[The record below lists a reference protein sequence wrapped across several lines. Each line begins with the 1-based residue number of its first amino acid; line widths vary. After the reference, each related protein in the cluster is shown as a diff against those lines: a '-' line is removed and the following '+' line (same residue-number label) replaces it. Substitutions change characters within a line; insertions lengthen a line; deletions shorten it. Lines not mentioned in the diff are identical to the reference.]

1 MDSKR
6 PARRE
11 FLKSG
16 AALAGGLTLGAAA
29 PAIGQ
34 TPPSHPM
41 IKGDKD
47 QIAYGDRSRFVTS
60 VRIAHGGRPSP
71 DAFGLVFHVAT
82 PLQDS
87 VGVITP
93 SSLHF
98 VGTTRGSYIPEIDPR
113 EHRLMIHGMVDR
125 PLTFTMEDLK
135 RLPSVTRLHFIECA
149 GNRASRRAKTVQES
163 HGMTSCAEWTGVL
176 LSVLLKECGLK
187 AGASWFVAEGSE
199 EVKGAS
205 SMPIAKAMDDCFVAY
220 GMNGEPLRP
229 QQGFPLRLMVP
240 GFEGIFHTKY
250 LRRIKVVDR
259 YYMNYNDYGHL
270 DQEPKVAALEY
281 QIGPKSV
288 ITFPSGG
295 HQLPGRGFY
304 EISGLA
310 WSGGGAIRKVEV
322 STDGGRRWNTAEI
335 KGTAQRMAHARFT
348 YQWNWD
354 GQETELLSRCTDEI
368 GQVQPSR
375 EQIAKYWN
383 KPFDATFSVPGLD
396 NSIQPWRI
404 ATRRERDQWVRVGF
418 SRSRWLRSWASLR
431 WRSRLRMEWDARR
444 AQRKS
449 ARGISPSVPPERSSR
464 RGAERRRRARRSIAR
479 SARDATGRR
488 ESRARRPF

>member
-1 MDSKR
+1 MGSKR

-11 FLKSG
+11 FLKGS
-16 AALAGGLTLGAAA
+16 AALVGGLLGAAA

-34 TPPSHPM
+34 TPASPPM

-47 QIAYGDRSRFVTS
+47 YIAYGERSRFVNS

-71 DAFGLVFHVAT
+71 DDFGLVFHVAA

-98 VGTTRGSYIPEIDPR
+98 VGTTRGSYIPEIDPK

-125 PLTFTMEDLK
+125 PLTFTVEDLK
-135 RLPSVTRLHFIECA
+135 RFPSVTRLHFMECA
-149 GNRASRRAKTVQES
+149 GNRTSRRAKTVQES

-176 LSVLLKECGLK
+176 LSVLFKECGVK
-187 AGASWFVAEGSE
+187 SGASWFVAEGSE

-205 SMPIAKAMDDCFVAY
+205 SIPLAKGMEDCFVAY
-220 GMNGEPLRP
+220 GMNGEALRP

-259 YYMNYNDYGHL
+259 YYMNYNDFGHL
-270 DQEPKVAALEY
+270 DKDATTAALGF

-310 WSGGGAIRKVEV
+310 WSGGGAIKKVEV
-322 STDGGRRWNTAEI
+322 STDGGRRWNNAEI
-335 KGTAQRMAHARFT
+335 KGIAHRMAHTRFGYT
-348 YQWNWD
+348 WNWD
-354 GQETELLSRCTDEI
+354 GQEAEIQSRCTDEL

-375 EQIAKYWN
+375 AQVAKHWN
-383 KPFDATFSVPGLD
+383 KPLDPSFSVPGLD
-396 NSIQPWRI
+396 NTIQPWKI
-404 ATRRERDQWVRVGF
+404 AKDG
-418 SRSRWLRSWASLR
+418 
-431 WRSRLRMEWDARR
+431 
-444 AQRKS
+444 
-449 ARGISPSVPPERSSR
+449 SVTN
-464 RGAERRRRARRSIAR
+464 GLA
-479 SARDATGRR
+479 
-488 ESRARRPF
+488 